1 MAADNSIRPELIVRR
16 MPFSFDD
23 DINVQWNP
31 LRPEWSYMVN
41 GASLAMPYLEPYLI
55 RTMRKALPNF
65 KSARLIDDIKK
76 YIGQEAQ
83 HYQQHRK
90 FNDVLKENGY
100 EELAAIEEEM
110 AKDFELFDR
119 QRSPKFNLAYA
130 AGFESMALALG
141 HWLIN
146 NREYLFS
153 GSDTR
158 VASLILWH
166 FVEEIEHKCAAFDAY
181 EELYGNY
188 FYRVYGT
195 LFATFHV
202 MKYSRKSYIAMMK
215 KDGHWA
221 SFKSRVNLMRYSGG
235 FLFGVAK
242 ELIHSFIPW
251 HHPLDIKD
259 PEWSDEWIKE
269 YEESKGDFV
278 YLDTNNLMQPKGGV

>member
-1 MAADNSIRPELIVRR
+1 MATDESIRPDLIVRR

-65 KSARLIDDIKK
+65 KSARLIDDVKK

-146 NREYLFS
+146 NREYLFA

-202 MKYSRKSYIAMMK
+202 MKYSRKAYIAMMK
-215 KDGHWA
+215 KDGCW
-221 SFKSRVNLMRYSGG
+221 SSLKNRVNLMKYSCG

-259 PEWSDEWIKE
+259 PEWSVEWVKR
-269 YEESKGDFV
+269 YEIDQENFV
-278 YLDTNNLMQPKGGV
+278 YLDTNKLASPLEGG